1 MLSGFKKQEGQR
13 SMPKCIRRTLCNYTA
28 VLDIFFS
35 FHFILAIY
43 DSKPIDSGI

>member
-1 MLSGFKKQEGQR
+1 
-13 SMPKCIRRTLCNYTA
+13 MPKCIRRTLCNYTA